1 MLYLFILS
9 KVFQY
14 FFPFCLHWDFSPL
27 KTKVSTVF
35 PCVKGDCFL
44 SFLDS
49 NCENFGSIS
58 LLPWVH
64 FWRQNLLNVMESY
77 LFFRSVITSYFSEE
91 LKGISYVSPPF
102 DFMLDSPLQI
112 DEELQFILIFEF
124 CLIGLLIYLLFINVS
139 FVNRV
144 YCSRQFHCLLNL
156 FQLCS
161 WKEGMCLQHV
171 ERSKDLSAGPLSLGH
186 QTQVQGLA
194 ASTFPWGTFSPALL
208 LIALYTRVIFQQNS
222 IVVLVF
228 IVLAFPNIRK
238 STFSNI
244 ALVNDMLKP

>member
-1 MLYLFILS
+1 M
-9 KVFQY
+9 
-14 FFPFCLHWDFSPL
+14 
-27 KTKVSTVF
+27 
-35 PCVKGDCFL
+35 
-44 SFLDS
+44 
-49 NCENFGSIS
+49 S

-77 LFFRSVITSYFSEE
+77 LFFTSVIITSYFSEE

-102 DFMLDSPLQI
+102 GFMLDSPLQI

-124 CLIGLLIYLLFINVS
+124 CLIELLIDLLFIDVS

-144 YCSRQFHCLLNL
+144 YSSRQFHCLLNL
-156 FQLCS
+156 FQLYS
-161 WKEGMCLQHV
+161 WREGMCLLHMG
-171 ERSKDLSAGPLSLGH
+171 RSKDLSAGPLSLGH

-194 ASTFPWGTFSPALL
+194 VSTFPWGAFSSAPL

-222 IVVLVF
+222 MVVFVF

-238 STFSNI
+238 STFSNK
-244 ALVNDMLKP
+244 AFVNDMLKPNMKLSEGTARYPSPNGSSSKFCGIVFGSN